1 MTNEM
6 TQRLSD
12 ILAKKAIRAMAEDA
26 ADIKEAW
33 DLAFGEAV
41 ADRDEVFYDQ
51 FRWHLFSY
59 NKLPA
64 KIGDEA
70 REALN
75 RKQSQRLH
83 LFWQNSDDAW
93 EMRNAFDLD
102 AADVDAIAEATYK
115 DLYVFDAEGCWTYV
129 VTHEP
134 EQCGPYYFQW

>member
-1 MTNEM
+1 MRQEVID
-6 TQRLSD
+6 RLSE
-12 ILAKKAIRAMAEDA
+12 ILAAKSIRAVAEDA
-26 ADIKEAW
+26 APIKEAW

-41 ADRDEVFYDQ
+41 PDRDTVFYEQ

-64 KIGDEA
+64 KAGDDA

-75 RKQSQRLH
+75 EKNSQRLH
-83 LFWQNSDDAW
+83 LFWQETDDAW

-102 AADVDAIAEATYK
+102 AADVDAMAEAAGS

-129 VTHEP
+129 ITHEAA
-134 EQCGPYYFQW
+134 CGPYYFQW